1 MTLNKLLSVYIFVIC
16 LSFVIKL
23 PEKDFFMYYT
33 LVTDKMFTLAFASMI
48 ISLVEIVW
56 CSAINLI
63 KYKMNHQTAMEIAVK
78 SYCTQAEKEIDNESS
93 KLKELF
99 DMQSDILKLLKRD
112 VYIDEETIDIS
123 CSPIPHLQ
131 DNQRK

>member
-56 CSAINLI
+56 CSAIILI

-78 SYCTQAEKEIDNESS
+78 SYCTKAEKEIDNESS

-112 VYIDEETIDIS
+112 VCIDEETIDIS
-123 CSPIPHLQ
+123 CSPIPNLQ
-131 DNQRK
+131 DTQHK